1 MVLAFE
7 FSASRGLVPAADAVR
22 VKHHFAE
29 VGLPAGPS
37 DIPGPLPGLDRIM
50 ELIAQDK
57 KVKRGMLTF
66 VLVRAIG
73 SAVIESGVEE
83 REVRAF
89 LNEKLAR
96 R

>member
-1 MVLAFE
+1 LAFE
-7 FSASRGLVPAADAVR
+7 FSARRGLMPSAEAER
-22 VKHHFAE
+22 VKRHFAE
-29 VGLPAGPS
+29 VGLPSSLS
-37 DIPGPLPGLDRIM
+37 DIAGPLPGLDRIM

-66 VLVRAIG
+66 ILVHAIG
-73 SAVIESGVEE
+73 SAVIEAGVEE

-89 LNEKLAR
+89 LKEKLAR

>member
-1 MVLAFE
+1 
-7 FSASRGLVPAADAVR
+7 
-22 VKHHFAE
+22 
-29 VGLPAGPS
+29 VGLPTSPS

-66 VLVRAIG
+66 ILVRAVG
-73 SAVIESGVEE
+73 SAVIETGVAELE
-83 REVRAF
+83 IRAF

>member
-1 MVLAFE
+1 
-7 FSASRGLVPAADAVR
+7 
-22 VKHHFAE
+22 VKRHFAE
-29 VGLPAGPS
+29 VGLPTSPS
-37 DIPGPLPGLDRIM
+37 DISGPLPGLDPIM

-66 VLVRAIG
+66 ILVRAIG
-73 SAVIESGVEE
+73 SAVIETGVEE
-83 REVRAF
+83 HEVRVF